1 MHVEGEKQISPLRV
15 SAVPVEMA
23 RNFSRFPGSSRR
35 VTDIAHEQVHLPGY
49 RAMKVLLVGNYRPDR
64 QDSMQIYASMLEVGM
79 RARGHEVRLLQPPA
93 ILGARVAES
102 SPLFKWSGYADKFLL
117 FRRELRRAAQGA
129 DIVHLCDHSNAM
141 YVPAVTH
148 QAHIVTCHD
157 VLAIRSAMGHF
168 PENPVGV
175 TGRTFQRLI
184 ARGLRQART
193 ILCVSR
199 KTRDDLKRYLAVP
212 EERLHIV
219 PNAVPWPYAPAI
231 RDACASLL
239 RSVGLEPDEPYFFH
253 IGGNHWYKN
262 RGAAIQ
268 IFAELRKLP
277 QYAGAKLVMAG
288 GPMTA
293 ALREIAG
300 QYQVGEAIVEG
311 VGLSNECLQALY
323 SCALATLFPSLEE
336 GFGWPILE
344 AQACGCPVVTT
355 DRPPMN
361 EVAGG
366 AAILIDPTQPEL
378 AARTIAHALQNS
390 TQMRADGLR
399 NAGCYSTERM
409 LERCEGLY
417 HEIATGARMRS
428 D

>member
-1 MHVEGEKQISPLRV
+1 
-15 SAVPVEMA
+15 
-23 RNFSRFPGSSRR
+23 
-35 VTDIAHEQVHLPGY
+35 
-49 RAMKVLLVGNYRPDR
+49 
-64 QDSMQIYASMLEVGM
+64 
-79 RARGHEVRLLQPPA
+79 
-93 ILGARVAES
+93 
-102 SPLFKWSGYADKFLL
+102 
-117 FRRELRRAAQGA
+117 
-129 DIVHLCDHSNAM
+129 M
-141 YVPAVTH
+141 YVPAV
-148 QAHIVTCHD
+148 AHNAHVVTCHD
-157 VLAIRSAMGHF
+157 VLAIRSAMRHF

-184 ARGLRQART
+184 ARGLRQARA

-199 KTRDDLKRYLAVP
+199 KTRDDLERYLGVP
-212 EERLHIV
+212 EERLHLV
-219 PNAVPWPYAPAI
+219 PNALPWPYKSASQ
-231 RDACASLL
+231 DTCASLL

-288 GPMTA
+288 GPMTT
-293 ALREIAG
+293 ALREISG
-300 QYQVGEAIVEG
+300 RHQVGEDVVEAG
-311 VGLSNECLQALY
+311 ELSNETLQALY

-366 AAILIDPTQPEL
+366 AAVLIDPANPES
-378 AARTIAHALQNS
+378 AARTVADALRD
-390 TQMRADGLR
+390 TAQMRADGLR
-399 NAGCYSTERM
+399 NAACYSIERM

-417 HEIATGARMRS
+417 HEIATEARMRRG
-428 D
+428 

>member
-1 MHVEGEKQISPLRV
+1 
-15 SAVPVEMA
+15 
-23 RNFSRFPGSSRR
+23 
-35 VTDIAHEQVHLPGY
+35 
-49 RAMKVLLVGNYRPDR
+49 MKVLLVGNYLPDR
-64 QDSMQIYASMLEVGM
+64 QDSMQIYASMLEAGM
-79 RARGHEVRLLQPPA
+79 RARGHEVRLLRPPA
-93 ILGARVAES
+93 ILGARVAEN

-117 FRRELRRAAQGA
+117 FQRELRRAAEGA
-129 DIVHLCDHSNAM
+129 EVVHLCDHSNAM
-141 YVPAVTH
+141 YVPVLANK
-148 QAHIVTCHD
+148 AHIVTCHD
-157 VLAIRSAMGHF
+157 VLAIRSAMRHF

-184 ARGLRQART
+184 ARGLRQARA

-199 KTRDDLKRYLAVP
+199 KTRDDLKRYLALP
-212 EERLHIV
+212 EERLHVV
-219 PNAVPWPYAPAI
+219 PNALPWPYEPAI
-231 RDACASLL
+231 RDTCASML
-239 RSVGLEPDEPYFFH
+239 RSVGLEPNSRYFFH

-277 QYAGAKLVMAG
+277 QYADAKLVMSG

-293 ALREIAG
+293 VLREIAG
-300 QYQVGEAIVEG
+300 RHQVGEAVVEA

-355 DRPPMN
+355 DRAPMN

-366 AAILIDPTQPEL
+366 AAILIDPADPES
-378 AARTIAHALQNS
+378 AARTVADALRD
-390 TQMRADGLR
+390 TAQMRAEGLR
-399 NAGCYSTERM
+399 NAACYSIERM

-417 HEIATGARMRS
+417 HEIATEARMRRG
-428 D
+428 